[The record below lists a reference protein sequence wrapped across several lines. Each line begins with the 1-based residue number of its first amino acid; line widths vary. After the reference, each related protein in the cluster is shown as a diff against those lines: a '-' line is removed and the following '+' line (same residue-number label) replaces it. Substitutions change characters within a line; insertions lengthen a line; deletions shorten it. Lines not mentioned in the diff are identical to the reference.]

1 MCICSLFPCCSVDKF
16 ESQHGNVEVKVKK
29 NIWHNDFNVSN
40 DVIFYFGIYEK
51 HHDYIIKDKTLFIE
65 NNNTFILYPSL

>member
-1 MCICSLFPCCSVDKF
+1 MPTNIHDISLTLMSK
-16 ESQHGNVEVKVKK
+16 
-29 NIWHNDFNVSN
+29 HNDFNVSN

-65 NNNTFILYPSL
+65 NNNTFIQY